1 MTEYVHVGSHADVL
15 SSGRPVG
22 PGQRLTDKDLDLP
35 GKDNPGEDQHLLD
48 EGRIVSLDSFGGSL
62 SVEEAKA
69 KASELNIEGRS
80 KMSADELRAAVAQ
93 AAEGENLAS

>member
-22 PGQRLTDKDLDLP
+22 PGQRLASSDLAD
-35 GKDNPGEDQHLLD
+35 EDQHLLD